1 MTEEK
6 ESFPQN
12 FLSDPL
18 RQHKPYIPGEQ
29 PSSAARI
36 IKLNTNENPY
46 PPSPSVGVKAA
57 EEIKRL
63 NLYPNPKS
71 TQLRKVI
78 ASLHEISMEQVIVG
92 NGSDDLLNL
101 CVRSFAD
108 SNQSVGMLDPS
119 YSLYEVL
126 ASIQG
131 ARLIRIPF
139 DSDDFELPLEKVTN
153 CSANLF
159 FLTSPHA
166 PSGRAYQLE
175 HLESVADNFN
185 GILVIDEAYADFAQE
200 NAIPLLAKY
209 PHIIITRT
217 LSKSYSLAGL
227 RVGYA
232 MGNPSV
238 IRVLDQAR
246 EVYNLDRIAQAI
258 AQAALEDQKYFEE
271 TTQKII
277 QSRIWIC
284 DIFAEWRWRTIP
296 SATNFVFCQPLD
308 HSGTGGAQIANS
320 LYSFLSTRGI
330 LVRYFPQNKLT
341 ESYIRISIGMPEEMS
356 MLINTIKEW
365 QHQGQLK

>member
-1 MTEEK
+1 MTEDK

-29 PSSAARI
+29 PSSAERT

-46 PPSPSVGVKAA
+46 PPSPTAGDKAA
-57 EEIKRL
+57 EEIKKL

-71 TQLRKVI
+71 NQLRKVI
-78 ASLHEISMEQVIVG
+78 ASLHQISMEQVIVG

-101 CVRSFAD
+101 CVRGFAD
-108 SNQSVGMLDPS
+108 SNRSVGMLDPS

-126 ASIQG
+126 VSIQG
-131 ARLIRIPF
+131 SQLTRIPF
-139 DSDDFELPLEKVTN
+139 ASDDFELPLEKVTN

-175 HLESVADNFN
+175 LLDSVAGNFN
-185 GILVIDEAYADFAQE
+185 GVLVIDEAYADFAQE

-209 PHIIITRT
+209 PNVIITRT

-238 IRVLDQAR
+238 IQVLDRIR

-258 AQAALEDQKYFEE
+258 AQAALEDQKYFKE
-271 TTQKII
+271 TKQKII
-277 QSRIWIC
+277 ESRIWIS
-284 DIFAEWRWRTIP
+284 DIFAEWGWRMIP
-296 SATNFVFCQPLD
+296 SATNFIFCKPLD

-356 MLINTIKEW
+356 MLISTIKEW

>member
-1 MTEEK
+1 MTEDK

-29 PSSAARI
+29 PSSAERT

-46 PPSPSVGVKAA
+46 PPSPTAGDKAA
-57 EEIKRL
+57 EEIKKL

-71 TQLRKVI
+71 NQLRKVI
-78 ASLHEISMEQVIVG
+78 ASLHQISMEQVIVG

-101 CVRSFAD
+101 CVRAFAD
-108 SNQSVGMLDPS
+108 SNRSVGMLDPS

-131 ARLIRIPF
+131 SQLTRIPF
-139 DSDDFELPLEKVTN
+139 ASDDFELPLKKVTN

-175 HLESVADNFN
+175 LLDSVAGNFN
-185 GILVIDEAYADFAQE
+185 GVLVIDEAYADFAQE

-209 PHIIITRT
+209 PNVIITRT

-238 IRVLDQAR
+238 IQVLDRIR

-258 AQAALEDQKYFEE
+258 AQAALEDQKYFKE
-271 TTQKII
+271 TKQKII
-277 QSRIWIC
+277 ESRIWIS
-284 DIFAEWRWRTIP
+284 DIFAEWGWRMIP
-296 SATNFVFCQPLD
+296 SATNFIFCKPLD

-356 MLINTIKEW
+356 MLISTIKEW
-365 QHQGQLK
+365 KLQGQLK

>member
-1 MTEEK
+1 MTEDK

-29 PSSAARI
+29 PSSAERI

-46 PPSPSVGVKAA
+46 PPSPSAGDKAA
-57 EEIKRL
+57 EEIKKL
-63 NLYPNPKS
+63 NLYPNPRS
-71 TQLRKVI
+71 NQLRKVI
-78 ASLHEISMEQVIVG
+78 SSLHQISMEQVIVG

-101 CVRSFAD
+101 CVRGFAD
-108 SNQSVGMLDPS
+108 SNRSVGMLDPS

-131 ARLIRIPF
+131 AQLTRIPF
-139 DSDDFELPLEKVTN
+139 ASDDFELPLKKVTN

-175 HLESVADNFN
+175 LLDSVAANFN

-209 PHIIITRT
+209 PNVIITRT

-238 IRVLDQAR
+238 IQVLDRAR

-258 AQAALEDQKYFEE
+258 AQAALEDQKYFKE
-271 TTQKII
+271 TKQKII
-277 QSRIWIC
+277 ESRIWIS
-284 DIFAEWRWRTIP
+284 DIFAEWGWRMIP
-296 SATNFVFCQPLD
+296 SATNFIFCKPLD
-308 HSGTGGAQIANS
+308 HSGNGGAQIANS

-356 MLINTIKEW
+356 MLVSTIKEW
-365 QHQGQLK
+365 QYQGQLK

>member
-1 MTEEK
+1 MTEDK

-29 PSSAARI
+29 PSSAERT

-46 PPSPSVGVKAA
+46 PPSPTAGDKAA
-57 EEIKRL
+57 EEIKKL

-71 TQLRKVI
+71 NQLRKVI
-78 ASLHEISMEQVIVG
+78 ASLHQISMEQVIVG

-101 CVRSFAD
+101 CVRAFAD
-108 SNQSVGMLDPS
+108 SNRSVGMLDPS

-131 ARLIRIPF
+131 SQLTRIPF
-139 DSDDFELPLEKVTN
+139 ASDDFELPLKKVTN

-175 HLESVADNFN
+175 LLDSVAGNFN
-185 GILVIDEAYADFAQE
+185 GVLVIDEAYADFAQE

-209 PHIIITRT
+209 PNVIITRT

-238 IRVLDQAR
+238 IQVLDRIR

-258 AQAALEDQKYFEE
+258 AQAALEDQKYFKE
-271 TTQKII
+271 TKQKII
-277 QSRIWIC
+277 ESRIWIS
-284 DIFAEWRWRTIP
+284 DIFAEWGWRMIP
-296 SATNFVFCQPLD
+296 SATNFIFCKPLD

-356 MLINTIKEW
+356 MLISTIKEW

>member
-1 MTEEK
+1 MTEDK

-29 PSSAARI
+29 PSSAERI

-46 PPSPSVGVKAA
+46 PPSPSAGDKAV
-57 EEIKRL
+57 EEIKKL
-63 NLYPNPKS
+63 NLYPNPRS
-71 TQLRKVI
+71 NQLRKVI
-78 ASLHEISMEQVIVG
+78 SSLHQISMEQVIVG

-101 CVRSFAD
+101 CVRGFAD
-108 SNQSVGMLDPS
+108 SNRSVGMLDPS

-131 ARLIRIPF
+131 AQLTRIPF
-139 DSDDFELPLEKVTN
+139 ASDDFELPLKKVTN

-175 HLESVADNFN
+175 LLDSVAGNFN

-209 PHIIITRT
+209 PNVIITRT

-238 IRVLDQAR
+238 IQVLDRAR

-258 AQAALEDQKYFEE
+258 AQAALEDQKYFKE
-271 TTQKII
+271 TKQKII
-277 QSRIWIC
+277 ESRIWIS
-284 DIFAEWRWRTIP
+284 DIFAEWGWRMIP
-296 SATNFVFCQPLD
+296 SATNFIFCKPLD

-356 MLINTIKEW
+356 MLVSKIKEW

>member
-1 MTEEK
+1 MTEDK
-6 ESFPQN
+6 ESFPHN

-29 PSSAARI
+29 PSSAERI

-46 PPSPSVGVKAA
+46 PPSPSAVDKVA
-57 EEIKRL
+57 EEIKKL

-71 TQLRKVI
+71 NPLRKVI
-78 ASLHEISMEQVIVG
+78 ASLHQISMEQVIVG

-101 CVRSFAD
+101 CVRAFAD
-108 SNQSVGMLDPS
+108 PNRSVGMLDPS

-131 ARLIRIPF
+131 AQLTRIPF
-139 DSDDFELPLEKVTN
+139 ASDDFELPLEKVTN

-175 HLESVADNFN
+175 LLDSVAGNFN

-200 NAIPLLAKY
+200 NSIPLLAKY
-209 PHIIITRT
+209 PNVIITRT

-238 IRVLDQAR
+238 IQVLDRIR

-258 AQAALEDQKYFEE
+258 AQAALEDQKYFKE
-271 TTQKII
+271 TKQKII
-277 QSRIWIC
+277 KTRIWIS
-284 DIFAEWRWRTIP
+284 DIFAEWGWRTIP
-296 SATNFVFCQPLD
+296 SATNFIFCKPLD
-308 HSGTGGAQIANS
+308 HFGTGGAQIANS

>member
-1 MTEEK
+1 VTEDK

-29 PSSAARI
+29 PSSAERI

-46 PPSPSVGVKAA
+46 PPSPSAGDKAA
-57 EEIKRL
+57 EEIKKL
-63 NLYPNPKS
+63 NLYPNPRS
-71 TQLRKVI
+71 NQLRKVI
-78 ASLHEISMEQVIVG
+78 SSLHQISMEQVIVG

-101 CVRSFAD
+101 CVRGFAD
-108 SNQSVGMLDPS
+108 SNRSVGMLDPS

-131 ARLIRIPF
+131 AQLTRIPF
-139 DSDDFELPLEKVTN
+139 ASDDFELPLKKVTN

-175 HLESVADNFN
+175 LLDSVAANFN

-209 PHIIITRT
+209 PNVIITRT

-238 IRVLDQAR
+238 IQVLDRAR

-258 AQAALEDQKYFEE
+258 AQAALEDQKYFKE
-271 TTQKII
+271 TKQKII
-277 QSRIWIC
+277 ESRIWIS
-284 DIFAEWRWRTIP
+284 DIFAEWGWRMIP
-296 SATNFVFCQPLD
+296 SATNFIFCKPLD

-356 MLINTIKEW
+356 MLVSKIKEW

>member
-1 MTEEK
+1 
-6 ESFPQN
+6 
-12 FLSDPL
+12 
-18 RQHKPYIPGEQ
+18 
-29 PSSAARI
+29 
-36 IKLNTNENPY
+36 
-46 PPSPSVGVKAA
+46 
-57 EEIKRL
+57 
-63 NLYPNPKS
+63 
-71 TQLRKVI
+71 
-78 ASLHEISMEQVIVG
+78 
-92 NGSDDLLNL
+92 
-101 CVRSFAD
+101 
-108 SNQSVGMLDPS
+108 MLDPS

-131 ARLIRIPF
+131 AQLIRIPF
-139 DSDDFELPLEKVTN
+139 ASDDFELPLKKVTN

-175 HLESVADNFN
+175 LLDSVAGNFN
-185 GILVIDEAYADFAQE
+185 GVLVIDEAYADFAQQ

-209 PHIIITRT
+209 PNVIITRT

-238 IRVLDQAR
+238 IQVLDRAR

-258 AQAALEDQKYFEE
+258 AQAALEDQKYFKE
-271 TTQKII
+271 TKQKII
-277 QSRIWIC
+277 ESRIWIS
-284 DIFAEWRWRTIP
+284 DIFAEWGWRMIP
-296 SATNFVFCQPLD
+296 SATNFIFCKPLD

-320 LYSFLSTRGI
+320 LYSFLSTQGI

-356 MLINTIKEW
+356 MLVSKIKEW